1 MPGMMPVVSTDKL
14 QVLELLAEKYPTI
27 QDVCTEIINL
37 QAILNLPKGTEHFI
51 SDIHGEYEAFCHILN
66 NCSGVIREKVELLYG
81 ETLSVQERA
90 ELCTLIYYPE
100 EKLNMLRRQKILSD
114 GWYENTL
121 HQLIELCRLV
131 AGKYTRS
138 KVRKALPPAFSYI
151 IDELLHAQANES
163 AGQRAYHK
171 NIIATILNLR
181 NAEEFIT
188 ALAGLIKRLAVDRL
202 HLVGDIY
209 DRGPR
214 ADSVMELLT
223 HHHSVDIQWGNH
235 DILWMGAAA
244 GSDACIATVVRN
256 SMAYRNYAMLESGY
270 GISLRPLFLFAEA
283 EYPACATAAE
293 AAELA
298 ISIMLF
304 KLEGQIIRRHPEYGM
319 EDRLLLDKI
328 DRGKWEV
335 ELEGGR
341 YPLDAAC
348 FSTVDPL
355 YPYEL
360 TPEEQAVLD
369 ELRGAFA
376 DSERL
381 HRHIAF
387 LYAHGGMYRIFNQN
401 LLFHGCIPMT
411 EDGRMAQVEFGGRR
425 MAGRALLD
433 YYDAAARR
441 AYFGRDE
448 EEENADSLD
457 MMWYLWCGKLSPLF
471 GRSKMTTFERMFIR
485 EPAVAEER
493 KNPYYR
499 WCNEEPVC
507 EEILRDFGIV
517 TPYAHIINGHVPV
530 RAVEGES
537 PVKANGRLIVIDGG
551 LCRAYQPT
559 TGIAGYT
566 LIFNSQGM
574 RILSHQPFGSLEEA
588 VREDRDIRSHS
599 FVFET
604 GSDRM
609 LVRDTDVGND
619 ISNRIYDLTLL
630 LHAYQD
636 GLLVPAARSRAEKS
650 RNQRK

>member
-1 MPGMMPVVSTDKL
+1 MPGKMPAVSPDKL

-66 NCSGVIREKVELLYG
+66 NCSGVIREKVEMLYG
-81 ETLSVQERA
+81 DTLSVQERA

-100 EKLNMLRRQKILSD
+100 EKLAMLRRQKILTD
-114 GWYENTL
+114 TWYENTL

-283 EYPACATAAE
+283 TYPACDTPAK

-298 ISIMLF
+298 ISILLF
-304 KLEGQIIRRHPEYGM
+304 KLEGQIILRHPEYGM
-319 EDRLLLDKI
+319 ADRLLLDKI
-328 DRGKWEV
+328 DRGRWEL
-335 ELEGGR
+335 ELEGRR

-355 YPYEL
+355 CPYEL
-360 TPEEQAVLD
+360 TPGERAVLD

-401 LLFHGCIPMT
+401 LLFHGCVPMT
-411 EDGRMAQVEFGGRR
+411 EDGRMAQVEFGGRS
-425 MAGRALLD
+425 MAGRELLD
-433 YYDAAARR
+433 YCDAAARR
-441 AYFGRDE
+441 AYFGRDDAGE
-448 EEENADSLD
+448 DTDSLD
-457 MMWYLWCGKLSPLF
+457 MMWYLWCGRLSPLY

-485 EPAVAEER
+485 DPAVAEEQ

-507 EEILRDFGIV
+507 EAILRDFGIV
-517 TPYAHIINGHVPV
+517 TPYAHIVNGHVPV

-630 LHAYQD
+630 LHAYRD
-636 GLLVPAARSRAEKS
+636 GLLVPAARSSAEKS
-650 RNQRK
+650 RSPRK